1 MNLIATSLIRGSLS
15 RIVSLPRC
23 LMIAHDVVQSLGS
36 CESAPG
42 LDFRHLRTG
51 YDVPRRQFH
60 HFFGVSFHETFV
72 LVVNQVT
79 PFSPGGLGDEDTR
92 RHQAGRVE
100 LDKLHVFQ
108 GQSGPVGKGHAVT
121 GNRVGIG
128 GKAVDPA
135 SAAGGKDNG
144 FGTKGHEGARRQ
156 VDGGNPAVLAILDQ
170 QGGDHAFVIA
180 GNLRVFLQIVIEGM
194 DLQHP
199 GFIGCEDRPG
209 EAVPPEGT
217 LVNPAV

>member
-1 MNLIATSLIRGSLS
+1 MIATSLIRGSRS

-23 LMIAHDVVQSLGS
+23 LRSHMTWSNPWGPVK
-36 CESAPG
+36 SAPG

-51 YDVPRRQFH
+51 DDVPRRQFH
-60 HFFGVSFHETFV
+60 HFFGVIFHETFV

-79 PFSPGGLGDEDTR
+79 PFSPGGLGDEDAR

-108 GQSGPVGKGHAVT
+108 GQSGPVGNGHAIT

-170 QGGDHAFVIA
+170 QGGDHTFVIA
-180 GNLRVFLQIVIEGM
+180 GNLWVFLQIVVEGV